1 MFSQPKRG
9 FDSKSSTRERRY
21 SKSSTRERR
30 YSKSSTRERTYS
42 KSSTRDLRYSKSSS
56 SKHVAGAR
64 CEHAAKEWISP
75 FFFPFLQPHKLD
87 QVGVTSYTDED
98 TDRGSSVGVF
108 VKSEL

>member
-42 KSSTRDLRYSKSSS
+42 KSSS

-75 FFFPFLQPHKLD
+75 FFFLFFSRTNLIRC
-87 QVGVTSYTDED
+87 GVTSYTDED

-108 VKSEL
+108 VKSGVVDLYE